1 METIQRAIEQGRTAL
16 SEYESKLVLKD
27 YGIPVTKEVLVTN
40 RAGLDEACSGIGFPL
55 VIKACSPNISHKT
68 ERGLIH
74 TDVRTTEDAISAYEE
89 ILSKLDEAEGAD
101 ILVQEMAQGK
111 RELVA
116 GMNRD
121 SQFGPCVMFGL
132 GGIFT
137 EVLNDVSFRVAPIEL
152 SDAMEMMSEIRG
164 AKILENIRG
173 MEEADREALARI
185 LVAVGKIGIE
195 QESVKE
201 IDINPV
207 ILSGPHPLAVD
218 ALIVLER
225 S

>member
-1 METIQRAIEQGRTAL
+1 MEIIQRAIDEGRAAL

-27 YGIPVTKEVLVTN
+27 FGIPVTNEVLVKSGTD
-40 RAGLDEACSGIGFPL
+40 LDKACASIGFPL

-74 TDVRTTEDAISAYEE
+74 TDVRSREDAIKAYEE
-89 ILSKLDEAEGAD
+89 ILSRLHEGESAD
-101 ILVQEMAQGK
+101 ILVQEMAHGK

-137 EVLNDVSFRVAPIEL
+137 EVLNDVSFRVAPIDL
-152 SDAMEMMSEIRG
+152 SEAMEMMSEIRG

-173 MEEADREALARI
+173 MEEADREALAKI
-185 LVAVGKIGIE
+185 LVTIGAIGIE

-201 IDINPV
+201 IDINPI
-207 ILSGPHPLAVD
+207 ILSGSRPLAVD
-218 ALIVLER
+218 ALIVLQP